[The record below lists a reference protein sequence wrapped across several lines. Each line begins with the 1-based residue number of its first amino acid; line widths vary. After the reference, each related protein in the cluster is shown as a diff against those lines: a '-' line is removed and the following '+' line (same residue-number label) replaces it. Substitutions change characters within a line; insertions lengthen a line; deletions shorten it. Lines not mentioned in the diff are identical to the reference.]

1 MTGKALTVAIA
12 NSCQV
17 VTKASAD
24 IKNRSPVRNSA
35 TWPGAWPGTNIACHL
50 GKNGTLPSVD
60 RDSIVFL
67 G

>member
-12 NSCQV
+12 NSCRV

-35 TWPGAWPGTNIACHL
+35 TWPGTNIACHS
-50 GKNGTLPSVD
+50 GKNGTLPSVGGTAPCFG
-60 RDSIVFL
+60 ITT
-67 G
+67 